1 MPDTATKV
9 VPDEV
14 SSWKTLL
21 ELSRDDDP
29 ARLIAHLETLS
40 EADLVHDFGRLS
52 PLARSEVLKHL
63 DPEQAAEI
71 VESLAPIHAAEAF
84 EEIAP
89 ETAAGIL
96 EELSSDDQADLLGQL
111 NEDDAEA
118 ILSESSTAVAMA
130 VRELMEHEPD
140 SAGGRMVTELVSVP
154 ASWKTIDV
162 VGYMQENAERF
173 VDYVVQYVYMVGDRG
188 ELIGV
193 LPLRDLLLASSSRVV
208 STLMI
213 HDPVYLQANA
223 DLEEIFEV
231 FDSYAFLAVP
241 VVDEDGLLIGA
252 LLREDVDEARVD
264 RAGQDVLKARGIV
277 GGEELRSL
285 PLHIRSGRRLSWLS
299 VNIVLNIVAA
309 SVIALY
315 EDTLQAVIS
324 LAIFLPIISDM
335 SGCSGNQAVAVS
347 LRELSLGVTRTTEI
361 GRVLFKESMIGL
373 VNGAALGL
381 LLGGLTWMWKGNLAL
396 GAVVGVALAIN
407 TLVAVCIGGTVPL
420 LIRRMGFDPALA
432 SGPMLTT
439 VTDLCGFFLVLSLA
453 TVALAHLVV

>member
-1 MPDTATKV
+1 MPDAAIRV
-9 VPDEV
+9 APDEA

-52 PLARSEVLKHL
+52 PLARSEVLRHL

-89 ETAAGIL
+89 ETAAEIL

-111 NEDDAEA
+111 DEDDAEA
-118 ILSESSTAVAMA
+118 ILSESSTAVATA
-130 VRELMEHEPD
+130 VRELMEHDPD

-213 HDPVYLQANA
+213 HDPVFLQAKA
-223 DLEEIFEV
+223 GLEEIFEV
-231 FDSYAFLAVP
+231 FDSYSFLAVP
-241 VVDEDGLLIGA
+241 VVDEAGLLIGA

-264 RAGQDVLKARGIV
+264 RAGQEVLKARGIV

-299 VNIVLNIVAA
+299 INIVLNIVAA
-309 SVIALY
+309 SVIAFY
-315 EDTLQAVIS
+315 EDTLQAVIA
-324 LAIFLPIISDM
+324 LAVFLPIISDM

-347 LRELSLGVTRTTEI
+347 LRELSLGVTRPTEI
-361 GRVLFKESMIGL
+361 GRVLFKESSIGL
-373 VNGAALGL
+373 VNGVALGL
-381 LLGGLTWMWKGNLAL
+381 LLGGLTWMWKGSLVLA
-396 GAVVGVALAIN
+396 AVVGVALAIN

-453 TVALAHLVV
+453 TFALAHLAL